1 MQPDQVHLNFPA
13 RPEYIRLTRLVVS
26 GLAAQVSCSMDEI
39 EDLRIAVDELCSTL
53 IEQSVDA
60 AEISITFTILG
71 STLGFRATVPV
82 HGGAIELDE
91 LAENVLRATVDS
103 HRLVFEGQLA
113 IASMEK
119 TCATT
124 AA

>member
-1 MQPDQVHLNFPA
+1 
-13 RPEYIRLTRLVVS
+13 
-26 GLAAQVSCSMDEI
+26 MDEI

-53 IEQSVDA
+53 IEQGVDA

-91 LAENVLRATVDS
+91 LAENVRATVDS